1 MTTLVPAPGPFT
13 DRLPARE
20 PTDLGRRPVRSGRV
34 PVQDVTLAPP
44 SASPRDPF
52 IDGVRALGTVLVIA
66 LHWLMVEATWDGHQ
80 LVVGNALSHGAA
92 WLLTWLQPLPLLF
105 FAAGAAAR
113 YGLARQPG
121 RSGWRFAASRLVR
134 MAVPVGVFAAVWAV
148 LVLALPVLGV
158 PRAAVDRVARI
169 VPQPLWF
176 LAVQVALLVLTPV
189 LLRALHRWG
198 DARVLV
204 VAAALP
210 LVVDLLRF
218 AGGNHLIGAANVL
231 LVWAVPYLCGLVY
244 AARRSASPGSPSLQP
259 SPPPALLPTSASLPQ
274 PRRADRER
282 GTDRER
288 PILTRP
294 VLTLLAGAGL
304 AATVLLLAG
313 GPYPLSL
320 IGMPGDATS
329 NLAPPTAPV
338 VGFSVAQ
345 VAVALLLRERLSA
358 WAGRS
363 IVARWVGARSMGL
376 YLWHLTAMFAVT
388 GAVLLGAG
396 EALPVPWTWDWWTTR
411 AGFAVAAA
419 LTLSAL
425 VAAARRV
432 ERLTVR
438 TVTAGAV
445 GPGSRV
451 ETAPRSH
458 PPRIYRRIE

>member
-1 MTTLVPAPGPFT
+1 MTTLVPAPGRSA
-13 DRLPARE
+13 DRLPTRE
-20 PTDLGRRPVRSGRV
+20 STDPGRRPVSSGRT
-34 PVQDVTLAPP
+34 PTRDIASAPAA
-44 SASPRDPF
+44 ASSRDPF
-52 IDGVRALGTVLVIA
+52 IDSIRALGIVLVIA
-66 LHWLMVEATWDGHQ
+66 LHWLMVEATWDGHR

-113 YGLARQPG
+113 YDLARRPD
-121 RSGWRFAASRLVR
+121 RSPWRLAGSRLIR
-134 MAVPVGVFAAVWAV
+134 MAVPVGLFAAVWSA
-148 LVLALPVLGV
+148 LVLALPLLGV
-158 PRAAVDRVARI
+158 PRAAVDRAARI

-176 LAVQVALLVLTPV
+176 LAVEVALLALTPM

-198 DARVLV
+198 GARVLA
-204 VAAALP
+204 VAVALP

-218 AGGNHLIGAANVL
+218 AGGDRLIGAANVV

-244 AARRSASPGSPSLQP
+244 ASSRRP
-259 SPPPALLPTSASLPQ
+259 
-274 PRRADRER
+274 
-282 GTDRER
+282 DRER
-288 PILTRP
+288 PVTTRP

-345 VAVALLLRERLSA
+345 VAVALLLRERLSS

-363 IVARWVGARSMGL
+363 ILARWVGARSMGL

-388 GAVLLGAG
+388 GTVLLGAG

-432 ERLTVR
+432 ERLTLHGDR
-438 TVTAGAV
+438 GAG
-445 GPGSRV
+445 GTRV
-451 ETAPRSH
+451 
-458 PPRIYRRIE
+458 